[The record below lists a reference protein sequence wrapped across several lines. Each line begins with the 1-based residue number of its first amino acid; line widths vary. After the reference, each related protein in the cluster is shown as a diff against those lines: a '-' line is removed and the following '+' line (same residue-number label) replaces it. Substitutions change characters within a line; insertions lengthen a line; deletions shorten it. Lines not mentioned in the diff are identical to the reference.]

1 MTTTIASVEM
11 VKVLAPLIG
20 EHADAIE
27 SERRLPEPV
36 VRALAEAEVFRLLV
50 PRKLGGVEADP
61 VTTCR
66 ILEELSTVD
75 GSAGWCAMI
84 AAEYG
89 LFSGLLPEDAAREI
103 YADSRAVVAGTF
115 RVSGTARAVD
125 GGYRVTGRWG
135 FGSGITH
142 STWTIGGVRLFDD
155 DGPRLTPTG
164 APETRVLFFPT
175 AEVEI
180 LDTWHVAGM
189 RGTGSH
195 DYAVENL
202 FVPAHRAVRFSEEP
216 VQPGPLYSLPA
227 VALFVA
233 LMAGVPL
240 GIARH
245 ALDAVR
251 ELAGAKIP
259 SGSDTMLRDNP
270 HAQARIGEAEGLLR
284 AGRAFVYETLEHI
297 WDAALRGQRLTWE
310 QRGLMWLA
318 ASQATTQALQAVDLM
333 FRAGGASSIYTSL
346 PIERCLRDIRAAAQ
360 HRVLQ
365 PGNFE
370 LAGRL
375 ALGIDVS
382 NTIWSVDY
390 RGDA

>member
-1 MTTTIASVEM
+1 MTTTTPCVEAARA
-11 VKVLAPLIG
+11 LAPLIRD
-20 EHADAIE
+20 HAEAIE
-27 SERRLPEPV
+27 ANRRLPEPV
-36 VRALAEAEVFRLLV
+36 VRALAEADVFRLLV

-61 VTTCR
+61 LTACR
-66 ILEELSTVD
+66 VLEELSRLD
-75 GSAGWCAMI
+75 GSTGWCAML
-84 AAEYG
+84 AADYG
-89 LFSGLLPEDAAREI
+89 LFAGLLPEEAAREI
-103 YADSRAVVAGTF
+103 YADAGSTVAGNF

-125 GGYRVTGRWG
+125 GGYRVDGKWG

-142 STWTIGGVRLFDD
+142 STWTIGGFRLFDGD
-155 DGPRLTPTG
+155 APRLMPSG

-195 DYAVENL
+195 DYAVEDL
-202 FVPAHRAVRFSEEP
+202 FVPAHRAVRFSDEP
-216 VQPGPLYSLPA
+216 IQPGPLYTLPA

-233 LMAGVPL
+233 LMASVPL
-240 GIARH
+240 GIAQH
-245 ALDAVR
+245 ALDALR
-251 ELAGAKIP
+251 ELAGVKTT
-259 SGSDTMLRDNP
+259 SGAEAVLRDNP
-270 HAQARIGEAEGLLR
+270 HAQARVGEAEGLLR
-284 AGRAFVYETLEHI
+284 AGRAFLYETIERV

-310 QRGLMWLA
+310 ERGLMWLA

-333 FRAGGASSIYTSL
+333 FRVGGASSIFSSL
-346 PIERCLRDIRAAAQ
+346 PIERCLRDIRTAAQ

-365 PGNFE
+365 PSNYE

-375 ALGIDVS
+375 SLGIDVA
-382 NTIWSVDY
+382 NTFWGVDY